1 MGVLEFIK
9 KAEGGRIIID
19 VPAELDGKE
28 IVVQLREK
36 DESRNTLFK
45 RMNAEERL
53 NYVNQF
59 CGTAKYPENKVDKFD
74 VYDQ

>member
-9 KAEGGRIIID
+9 KVEGGRIVID

-36 DESRNTLFK
+36 EESRNSLFK
-45 RMNAEERL
+45 RMNAQERL
-53 NYVNQF
+53 SYVNQF
-59 CGTAKYPENKVDKFD
+59 CGTAKYPDFKVDKID
-74 VYDQ
+74 VYEQ